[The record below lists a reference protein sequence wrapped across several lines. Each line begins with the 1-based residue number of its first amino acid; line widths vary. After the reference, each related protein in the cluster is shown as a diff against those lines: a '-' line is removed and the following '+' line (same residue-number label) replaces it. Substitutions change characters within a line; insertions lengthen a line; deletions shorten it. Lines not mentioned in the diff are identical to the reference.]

1 MGIDINKTK
10 KALLIA
16 ALVLGGTIATNA
28 QVVVSLGTDT
38 AFNDFAIPVF
48 TFDFTG
54 KGIADIASV
63 QLSLSMNYTAAS
75 SGFGPANLSASLKAP
90 DATTATVF
98 NLSGNSQTTVTF
110 SGANFLDAALINL
123 PVNDAT
129 YSGSYDP
136 SVAFSAFEGLSS
148 GNINGAWT
156 LTLTDSN
163 QNGDGGNMLSATSL
177 TITAAVP
184 EPSAYAAMMGLG
196 MLGFATFRRFRAQSA
211 A

>member
-63 QLSLSMNYTAAS
+63 QLSLSMNYTAVNPGS
-75 SGFGPANLSASLKAP
+75 NGPANLSASLKAP

-148 GNINGAWT
+148 GNINGTWT
-156 LTLTDSN
+156 LTLTDSVL
-163 QNGDGGNMLSATSL
+163 NGDSGNMLSGTSL
-177 TITAAVP
+177 TITAVP

-196 MLGFATFRRFRAQSA
+196 MLGFAAFRRFRAQSA
-211 A
+211 S